1 MNQSNIRTYLKNRIE
16 TRSENWKFYSGKACL
31 RIDSLGKDIVV
42 DSKMVQLPNAPSP
55 HVFTSIE
62 DLEYYLDYASQHS
75 WQYDKRSD
83 SNEYLD
89 LFYPFEPNDI
99 WRMAITKSERKR
111 IILNKVYDRL
121 ELYLANLVEQYRQE
135 VPLLPFNEW
144 HFERRRHT
152 KGSNSIA
159 YYSPSDRSIHFSL
172 SAFMYGELEL
182 RNTII
187 HEMCHVRYC
196 DHKAHFWKLLDDT
209 LKKLGLNSDGPFPLI
224 DYTKT
229 ARLPNKAKKMRPG
242 IFPEIAK
249 HRYVPSPETEAFSV
263 KAKQLA
269 NSMNHSDYLTEKFN
283 YVIKTLCEYTSNG
296 CLRAAIL
303 LSGILEYGMKHH
315 KIDNSHLLYLT
326 QEQMLRL
333 GYHRPHEFVLN
344 CFCRGKNISHTYHM
358 KDFDELIAA
367 GSGLA
372 LINKA
377 DLLITEGGEM
387 TTAIE
392 LYHKAAMKGYSV
404 CWRILYCIFSFTQ
417 NKEKADEALRQFTL
431 SAPTDKTNWRW
442 IEIFSE
448 GLPYVNHTLSILS
461 KKPQSAI
468 RELGNI
474 YHTP

>member
-1 MNQSNIRTYLKNRIE
+1 M
-16 TRSENWKFYSGKACL
+16 
-31 RIDSLGKDIVV
+31 
-42 DSKMVQLPNAPSP
+42 
-55 HVFTSIE
+55 
-62 DLEYYLDYASQHS
+62 EYYLDRSVQHS
-75 WQYDKRSD
+75 GQYDKRSD
-83 SNEYLD
+83 SKEYLG
-89 LFYPFEPNDI
+89 LFYPFEANDI

-121 ELYLANLVEQYRQE
+121 ESYLAGLVEQYRQE
-135 VPLLPFNEW
+135 VPSLPFKEW
-144 HFERRRHT
+144 YFERRRHT
-152 KGSNSIA
+152 KGYNSIA

-182 RNTII
+182 RKTII

-209 LKKLGLNSDGPFPLI
+209 LKKLGLNSCVSLI
-224 DYTKT
+224 DYTKSE
-229 ARLPNKAKKMRPG
+229 RLPKKERKMRPG
-242 IFPEIAK
+242 IFPKIAK
-249 HRYVPSPETEAFSV
+249 HRYTSSPETEALAV

-269 NSMNHSDYLTEKFN
+269 NSMNHSDYHTEKFN
-283 YVIKTLCEYTSNG
+283 YVVKTLWEYTSNG

-303 LSGILEYGMKHH
+303 LSAVLEYGIKHYR
-315 KIDNSHLLYLT
+315 IDTSHLLYLT
-326 QEQMLRL
+326 QEKILRL

-344 CFCRGKNISHTYHM
+344 CFCRGKSISHIYHM

-377 DLLITEGGEM
+377 DLLITEGREM
-387 TTAIE
+387 TAAIE
-392 LYHKAAMKGYSV
+392 LYHKAAMRGYSV
-404 CWRILYCIFSFTQ
+404 GWRILYCIFSFTH

-442 IEIFSE
+442 IEIFSM

>member
-1 MNQSNIRTYLKNRIE
+1 MTHDEIRSYLKNRIA
-16 TRSENWKFYSGKACL
+16 TLNENWKFYSDKAYL
-31 RIDSLGKDIVV
+31 KIDCLGKDIVV
-42 DSKMVQLPNAPSP
+42 DSKIVQFPNDTCPR
-55 HVFTSIE
+55 VFTSIE
-62 DLEYYLDYASQHS
+62 DLEYYLDYASQLS
-75 WQYDKRSD
+75 WQSDKRSD

-121 ELYLANLVEQYRQE
+121 ELYLANLVEQYRHK
-135 VPLLPFNEW
+135 VPSLPFKEW
-144 HFERRRHT
+144 HFERRRYT
-152 KGSNSIA
+152 KKCSNSIA

-172 SAFMYGELEL
+172 SSFMYGELEL

-209 LKKLGLNSDGPFPLI
+209 LKKLGLNSCGFLI
-224 DYTKT
+224 DYTNT
-229 ARLPNKAKKMRPG
+229 VNLPKKKRKMQPS

-249 HRYVPSPETEAFSV
+249 HRYMPSPETEAFTV

-283 YVIKTLCEYTSNG
+283 YVVKTLCEYTSNG

-333 GYHRPHEFVLN
+333 GYHKPHEFVLN
-344 CFCRGKNISHTYHM
+344 CFCLGNNINHTYHM

-377 DLLITEGGEM
+377 DLLITEGREM
-387 TTAIE
+387 TAAIE